1 MSKVQVFLS
10 YCWNNS
16 NIADDIYNHF
26 KGNQNIELHRDT
38 IDIGTWSSIKE
49 YMQSIKNMDYTILL
63 ISDTYLKSANCMY
76 EVLEVMRDR
85 SYKDKIFPAVIDSGI
100 YNPITRAKYVKHWQ
114 DEFRK
119 LESTLKELS
128 IQNLGNLNEDLKRIQ
143 DISSN
148 IAEFLDLVSDMN
160 NPNIENVC
168 VRIEI
173 ELKQKVLS
181 GNNLSVS
188 MDVQESKYNTKL
200 TNLDINQYNIGVG
213 SLRKDGEKFLEIVL
227 KKREETGKDI
237 ICCKLEDFSAIP
249 NISMNINSILDDLK
263 IHGCIGNNSSIYV
276 SGGMTIYLT
285 MEGIE
290 YFRDKE
296 RINQGMQMGSNTNN
310 FYGPVSNMQIQQGT
324 INSSQTQT
332 TSSET
337 VDFEKVSEF
346 VAKIK
351 KYDIHFEDEYGE
363 QAIEVREKIDEIS
376 SLVQK
381 KENPGKIKSL
391 LIELKNLSVGITGS
405 LIATGIVE
413 GIKHLGM

>member
-1 MSKVQVFLS
+1 M
-10 YCWNNS
+10 
-16 NIADDIYNHF
+16 IYW
-26 KGNQNIELHRDT
+26 QNEIE
-38 IDIGTWSSIKE
+38 
-49 YMQSIKNMDYTILL
+49 
-63 ISDTYLKSANCMY
+63 
-76 EVLEVMRDR
+76 
-85 SYKDKIFPAVIDSGI
+85 
-100 YNPITRAKYVKHWQ
+100 
-114 DEFRK
+114 K
-119 LESTLKELS
+119 LENTLKEIS
-128 IQNLGNLNEDLKRIQ
+128 VQNLGMFSEDLKRRREICL
-143 DISSN
+143 N
-148 IAEFLDLVSDMN
+148 IAEFLSVVTDMN

-173 ELKQKVLS
+173 ELKQKALT

-188 MDVQESKYNTKL
+188 VDVQKPKYNMKSTK
-200 TNLDINQYNIGVG
+200 LDINQYNIGVG

-227 KKREETGKDI
+227 KKREETGEDTI
-237 ICCKLEDFSAIP
+237 RCKLDDFSAIP
-249 NISMNINSILDDLK
+249 NISMNIKSILDDLK
-263 IHGCIGNNSSIYV
+263 IHGCIGDNSSISV

-296 RINQGMQMGSNTNN
+296 RINQGMQMGNNTNN

-324 INSSQTQT
+324 INSTQTQT

-351 KYDIHFEDEYGE
+351 KYDAHFEDEYGE
-363 QAIEVREKIDEIS
+363 QATEVREKIDEIS

-391 LIELKNLSVGITGS
+391 LLELKNLSVGITGS

-413 GIKHLGM
+413 GIKLLGM